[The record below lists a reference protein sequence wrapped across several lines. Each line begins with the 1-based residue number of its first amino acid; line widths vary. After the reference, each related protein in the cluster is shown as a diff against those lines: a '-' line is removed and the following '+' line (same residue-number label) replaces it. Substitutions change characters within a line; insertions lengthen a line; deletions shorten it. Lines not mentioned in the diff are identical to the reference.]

1 MENKLM
7 MILIVVIGAIALAQL
22 VRVYELTSK
31 LRQTGEHEIPNRDN
45 VFNSKLMLLF
55 MIFQFGGFIYLVAK
69 YGWTGRGPA
78 ASSEGVTTDWLLN
91 LNLIIITAVFF
102 LTNFLLFFFAYKYV
116 KKPGVPAYY
125 YPHNN
130 KLEMLWTVV
139 PAAVL
144 AVIIILGL
152 KTWNELTAPS
162 APNAVNIELY
172 SKQFG
177 WVARYA
183 GADNKLGKAD
193 YKLITSKNKLGL
205 VTEETLLAAIEQ
217 IENGEEGINKI
228 EGQLNNNNIV
238 LSDSVRKAYR
248 ESLGNKERLLRLLKQ
263 MQATH
268 NKKGDVNA
276 YDDVIVE
283 DKLVLRKNTPY
294 EFSFRA
300 EDVIHSA
307 FFPHFR
313 AQINTV
319 PGLVTRLKF
328 TPTISTKEYRSIKNN
343 PNFNYILMC
352 NKICGSGHYQMKM
365 LVEVLDEKEYDA
377 WYKNKLKENFKASF
391 LKK

>member
-1 MENKLM
+1 M
-7 MILIVVIGAIALAQL
+7 MVLIVVIGAIALAQL
-22 VRVYELTSK
+22 VRVYELASK

-162 APNAVNIELY
+162 APNAINIELY

-177 WVARYA
+177 WVARYS

>member
-1 MENKLM
+1 M

-31 LRQTGEHEIPNRDN
+31 LRQRGEHEIPNRDN
-45 VFNSKLMLLF
+45 VFNAKLMLLF

-78 ASSEGVTTDWLLN
+78 ASIEGVKTDWLLN
-91 LNLIIITAVFF
+91 LNLIIITVIFF
-102 LTNFLLFFFAYKYV
+102 LTNFLLFYFAYKYV

-139 PAAVL
+139 PAVVL

-152 KTWNELTAPS
+152 KTWDELTSPS
-162 APNAVNIELY
+162 APNAVNVELY

-177 WVARYA
+177 WVARYG

-205 VTEETLLAAIEQ
+205 VTVETLLASIEQ
-217 IENGEEGINKI
+217 IEKGEEGINKI
-228 EGQLNNNNIV
+228 EAQLNNNAIV

-268 NKKGDVNA
+268 NKKGDASA
-276 YDDVIVE
+276 YNDIIVE

-319 PGLVTRLKF
+319 PGLITRLKF
-328 TPTISTKEYRSIKNN
+328 TPTMTTKEYRVIKNL
-343 PNFNYILMC
+343 PTFNYILLC

-377 WYKNKLKENFKASF
+377 WYKNKQKDNFKAGF

>member
-1 MENKLM
+1 M

-31 LRQTGEHEIPNRDN
+31 LRQRGEHEIPNRDN
-45 VFNSKLMLLF
+45 VFNAKLLLLF

-78 ASSEGVTTDWLLN
+78 ASIEGVKTDWLLN
-91 LNLIIITAVFF
+91 LNLIIITAIFF
-102 LTNFLLFFFAYKYV
+102 LTNFLLFYFAYKYV

-139 PAAVL
+139 PAVVL

-152 KTWNELTAPS
+152 KTWDELTSPS
-162 APNAVNIELY
+162 APNAVNVELY

-177 WVARYA
+177 WVARYG

-205 VTEETLLAAIEQ
+205 VTEETLLASIEQ
-217 IENGEEGINKI
+217 IEKGEEGINKI
-228 EGQLNNNNIV
+228 EAQLNNNAIV

-268 NKKGDVNA
+268 NKKGDASA
-276 YDDVIVE
+276 YNDIIVE

-319 PGLVTRLKF
+319 PGLITRLKF
-328 TPTISTKEYRSIKNN
+328 TPTMTTKEYRVIKNL
-343 PNFNYILMC
+343 PTFNYILLC

-377 WYKNKLKENFKASF
+377 WYKNKQKDNFKAGF

>member
-7 MILIVVIGAIALAQL
+7 MILIVVFGAIALAQL

-31 LRQTGEHEIPNRDN
+31 LRQRGEHEIPNRDN

-78 ASSEGVTTDWLLN
+78 ASIEGATTDWLLN

-102 LTNFLLFFFAYKYV
+102 LTNFLLFYFAYKYV
-116 KKPGVPAYY
+116 KKPGVPAYF

-152 KTWNELTAPS
+152 KTWNELTGPS
-162 APNAVNIELY
+162 APNAVNVELY

-177 WVARYA
+177 WVARYG

-205 VTEETLLAAIEQ
+205 VTEETLLASIEQ
-217 IENGEEGINKI
+217 IEKGEEGIHKI
-228 EGQLNNNNIV
+228 EGQLNSNNIV

-248 ESLGNKERLLRLLKQ
+248 ESLGNKERLLRLLRQ

-268 NKKGDVNA
+268 TKKSDASA

-294 EFSFRA
+294 EFTFRA

-307 FFPHFR
+307 YFPHFR

-328 TPTISTKEYRSIKNN
+328 TPTMTTKEYRSVKNL
-343 PNFNYILMC
+343 PTFNYILMC

-377 WYKNKLKENFKASF
+377 WFKNKQKETFKASF

>member
-7 MILIVVIGAIALAQL
+7 MVLIVVIGAIALAQL
-22 VRVYELTSK
+22 VRVYELASK

-162 APNAVNIELY
+162 APNAINIELY

-177 WVARYA
+177 WVARYS

>member
-31 LRQTGEHEIPNRDN
+31 LRQRGEHEIPNRDN
-45 VFNSKLMLLF
+45 VFNAKLMLLF

-78 ASSEGVTTDWLLN
+78 ASIEGVKTDWLLN
-91 LNLIIITAVFF
+91 LNLIIITVIFF
-102 LTNFLLFFFAYKYV
+102 LTNFLLFYFAYKYV

-139 PAAVL
+139 PAVVL

-152 KTWNELTAPS
+152 KTWDELTSPS
-162 APNAVNIELY
+162 APNAVNVELY

-177 WVARYA
+177 WVARYG

-205 VTEETLLAAIEQ
+205 VTVETLLASIEQ
-217 IENGEEGINKI
+217 IEKGEEGINKI
-228 EGQLNNNNIV
+228 EAQLNNNAIV

-268 NKKGDVNA
+268 NKKGDASA
-276 YDDVIVE
+276 YNDIIVE

-319 PGLVTRLKF
+319 PGLITRLKF
-328 TPTISTKEYRSIKNN
+328 TPTMTTKEYRVIKNL
-343 PNFNYILMC
+343 PTFNYILLC

-377 WYKNKLKENFKASF
+377 WYKNKQKDNFKAGF